1 MSAARDVHAE
11 QASNEEQGL
20 SGARV
25 RVHADSRNDARFL
38 GRSEDVRGV
47 PKDALDPARLL
58 DREQFEKSSQDN
70 CHFGRRSNGFGRHQR
85 ARFEGLRRQLLQEM
99 NKTDSVSRL
108 LYIVPFNVLIVVVLA
123 ARGLSPMRLAIQ
135 VTAVLIW
142 TVLFTWQMRRSTKQ
156 SHFGMFTAMAGF
168 FLASASTGGLASPL
182 LVTSVPL
189 LVAAA
194 FLPVTAAMRA
204 GIFFTYAFGCIT
216 MGVLS
221 RTPIGELTT
230 PLTADGHYASVEYL
244 IVLGTSLAMT
254 VKMIFHTGEKVTVL
268 NERLAYEIAIRR
280 EQVCS
285 ESTEQTRALEGMAA
299 RLAHEVKNPLA
310 AIKGLSVHMSRAATD
325 PKTAER
331 LAIVAAEADRL
342 QGIVDGFLSFS
353 RGLDDLE
360 ITQTR
365 PMELAREITILFET
379 RAADQGVSLEA
390 SGDETLSVNVDAR
403 KLRQSLINLV
413 TNALQASPA
422 GGKVV
427 LRVEN
432 AQERARIHVVDRGE
446 GMAAETLERI
456 KRPHYTTR
464 EGGSGLGIAIAR
476 GLVEQHGGELK
487 YDSTLGR
494 GTIVT
499 IDLPMCARAKA
510 EAERLPLATRDVSPL
525 VPAQA

>member
-1 MSAARDVHAE
+1 M
-11 QASNEEQGL
+11 
-20 SGARV
+20 
-25 RVHADSRNDARFL
+25 
-38 GRSEDVRGV
+38 RGV
-47 PKDALDPARLL
+47 PKDAMDLGPARFL
-58 DREQFEKSSQDN
+58 EKGRGSTEN
-70 CHFGRRSNGFGRHQR
+70 CGFGRRSPGFGRHQR
-85 ARFEGLRRQLLQEM
+85 ARFEGLRRQVYEETTA
-99 NKTDSVSRL
+99 NDSLSRL
-108 LYIVPFNVLIVVVLA
+108 LYIVPFNVLIVVILA
-123 ARGLSPMRLAIQ
+123 ARGLSPTRLVFQII
-135 VTAVLIW
+135 AVLMW
-142 TVLFTWQMRRSTKQ
+142 TALFTWQMRRSANRGGV
-156 SHFGMFTAMAGF
+156 GMFLALIGF
-168 FLASASTGGLASPL
+168 FLATASTGGLASPL
-182 LVTSVPL
+182 IITSIPL
-189 LVAAA
+189 LVGAA
-194 FLPVTAAMRA
+194 FLPVTERMRA
-204 GIFFTYAFGCIT
+204 GIFVTFGLGCLA
-216 MGVLS
+216 MALLS
-221 RTPIGELTT
+221 RTAIGQLTT
-230 PLTADGHYASVEYL
+230 PLSPTGQYCSVEY
-244 IVLGTSLAMT
+244 IVVLGASLATTM
-254 VKMIFHTGEKVTVL
+254 KMIFHTGQKVTVL

-310 AIKGLSVHMSRAATD
+310 AIKGLSTHMARAATD
-325 PKTAER
+325 AKTAER
-331 LAIVAAEADRL
+331 LAIVASEADRL
-342 QGIVDGFLSFS
+342 QSIVDGFLSFS

-360 ITQTR
+360 ITETK

-390 SGDETLSVNVDAR
+390 SGDDTLSVNVDAR

-432 AQERARIHVVDRGE
+432 AKERARIHVVDRGE
-446 GMAAETLERI
+446 GMAPETLERI

-510 EAERLPLATRDVSPL
+510 EAERLPQPVRDVSPL

>member
-1 MSAARDVHAE
+1 M
-11 QASNEEQGL
+11 
-20 SGARV
+20 
-25 RVHADSRNDARFL
+25 
-38 GRSEDVRGV
+38 
-47 PKDALDPARLL
+47 
-58 DREQFEKSSQDN
+58 
-70 CHFGRRSNGFGRHQR
+70 
-85 ARFEGLRRQLLQEM
+85 
-99 NKTDSVSRL
+99 
-108 LYIVPFNVLIVVVLA
+108 
-123 ARGLSPMRLAIQ
+123 
-135 VTAVLIW
+135 
-142 TVLFTWQMRRSTKQ
+142 
-156 SHFGMFTAMAGF
+156 
-168 FLASASTGGLASPL
+168 
-182 LVTSVPL
+182 
-189 LVAAA
+189 
-194 FLPVTAAMRA
+194 PVTEKVRAA
-204 GIFFTYAFGCIT
+204 IFIAYALGCGT
-216 MGVLS
+216 LGLLA
-221 RTPIGELTT
+221 RTRVGELTT
-230 PLTADGHYASVEYL
+230 PLTPEGHYASIEYL
-244 IVLGTSLAMT
+244 VVLGTSLAMT
-254 VKMIFHTGEKVTVL
+254 MKMIFHSGQKITLL

-310 AIKGLSVHMSRAATD
+310 AIKGLSTHMARASTD

-331 LAIVAAEADRL
+331 LAIVASEADRL

-413 TNALQASPA
+413 TNALQASPT

-427 LRVEN
+427 LRVES
-432 AQERARIHVVDRGE
+432 AAERARIHVVDRGE
-446 GMAAETLERI
+446 GMAPETLERI

-499 IDLPMCARAKA
+499 IDLPVCARAKA
-510 EAERLPLATRDVSPL
+510 EAERLPHPAREGVAAPL

>member
-1 MSAARDVHAE
+1 MSAARDVHE
-11 QASNEEQGL
+11 DQASNLGEGL
-20 SGARV
+20 SGTRV
-25 RVHADSRNDARFL
+25 RVDHGAEAR
-38 GRSEDVRGV
+38 RRDPVRGV
-47 PKDALDPARLL
+47 PQDSLDPAHLL
-58 DREQFEKSSQDN
+58 EGQQDSLEH
-70 CHFGRRSNGFGRHQR
+70 CFFGRRTPGFGKHQR
-85 ARFEGLRRQLLQEM
+85 ARFEGLRRQVYDEM
-99 NKTDSVSRL
+99 SATDSLSRL
-108 LYIVPFNVLIVVVLA
+108 LHIIPFNVLIVVILA
-123 ARGLSPMRLAIQ
+123 ARGLSPTRLVFQ
-135 VTAVLIW
+135 VIAVLMW
-142 TVLFTWQMRRSTKQ
+142 TALFSWQMRKSSRGGYS
-156 SHFGMFTAMAGF
+156 GMFFAMAGF

-182 LVTSVPL
+182 IVTSVPL
-189 LVAAA
+189 LVGAA
-194 FLPVTAAMRA
+194 FLPVTERMRA
-204 GIFFTYAFGCIT
+204 ALFLTYGLGCVA
-216 MGVLS
+216 MALLS
-221 RTPIGELTT
+221 RTAIGQLTT
-230 PLTADGHYASVEYL
+230 PLSPTGQYASVEY
-244 IVLGTSLAMT
+244 IVVVAASLATT
-254 VKMIFHTGEKVTVL
+254 VKMIFHAGQKITVL

-310 AIKGLSVHMSRAATD
+310 AIKGLSTHMARASTD

-331 LAIVAAEADRL
+331 LAIVASEADRL

-413 TNALQASPA
+413 TNALQASPT

-427 LRVEN
+427 LRVES
-432 AQERARIHVVDRGE
+432 AAERARIHVVDRGE
-446 GMAAETLERI
+446 GMAPETLERI

-487 YDSTLGR
+487 FDSTLGR

-499 IDLPMCARAKA
+499 IDLPVCARAKA
-510 EAERLPLATRDVSPL
+510 DAERLPQPARDAVAPL
-525 VPAQA
+525 VTAQA